1 MSAQNVIKQRE
12 TKKRFTRKIK
22 DGLQK
27 KKKKIKLISRKQEM
41 SSKTS
46 EKVKPIMQIRKWQL

>member
-22 DGLQK
+22 DRLQK
-27 KKKKIKLISRKQEM
+27 KKKSN
-41 SSKTS
+41 
-46 EKVKPIMQIRKWQL
+46 

>member
-22 DGLQK
+22 DRLQK
-27 KKKKIKLISRKQEM
+27 KKNQINLKKTRNVQQNK
-41 SSKTS
+41 
-46 EKVKPIMQIRKWQL
+46 

>member
-27 KKKKIKLISRKQEM
+27 KKKNQINLK
-41 SSKTS
+41 KTRNVQQN
-46 EKVKPIMQIRKWQL
+46 K

>member
-22 DGLQK
+22 DGLQ

>member
-27 KKKKIKLISRKQEM
+27 KKKIKLISRKQEM

-46 EKVKPIMQIRKWQL
+46 EKVKPIMQNRKWQL